1 MMSMSAKPAILIAS
15 PLAVIGLSDNEVIV
29 VKVYPRDLEA
39 RAEAF
44 SKVKRGELIGEV
56 REAVSKLASSGFKRI
71 LVSPPS
77 FLPALAREF
86 GDLELGELDRP
97 VDLESLFVRS
107 GLAGSIEE
115 YRREV
120 KSVLDKLVEE
130 ELKEAVARR
139 DMMIVHA
146 VHVLEDLDKQINMVY
161 TRCREW
167 YGLHFPELAEIVD
180 ELEDYLRIVAEIG
193 ARRNFDEEKLER
205 IVGPK
210 LAAQIM
216 ERVRNS
222 VGADLSP
229 EDEERVKDVAKE
241 GLRLIQLRKEQ
252 ERYIEELM
260 SAEAPNLSAVA
271 GPILGAKLISMA
283 GGLEKLARLPA
294 STIQVLGA
302 EKALFRFFRTGR
314 GAPKHG
320 IIFQSPLIHGSPK
333 HLRGKIARALA
344 ATIAIAAKIDYFT
357 REDRGA
363 ELREKLEKRLQEI
376 REKYKKPP
384 AKKPVPKEKPRRPE
398 RPERPKK
405 PVKRK

>member
-1 MMSMSAKPAILIAS
+1 MIVNPLGV
-15 PLAVIGLSDNEVIV
+15 LAVADGDIREFRPFPENLDERCS
-29 VKVYPRDLEA
+29 R
-39 RAEAF
+39 F
-44 SKVKRGELIGEV
+44 SRVLKGELVPEV
-56 REAVSKLASSGFKRI
+56 REVLSKLAADGHREVM
-71 LVSPPS
+71 VSPS
-77 FLPALAREF
+77 TILEALSREAGGVKF
-86 GDLELGELDRP
+86 SELDHA
-97 VDLESLFVRS
+97 VNLEEIFVERGYAPS
-107 GLAGSIEE
+107 VEE
-115 YRREV
+115 YRLEV
-120 KSVLDKLVEE
+120 KKVLDRIVAE

-146 VHVLEDLDKQINMVY
+146 VHVLEDLDKQVNMFY

-167 YGLHFPELAEIVD
+167 YGLHFPELADLVD
-180 ELEDYLRIVAEIG
+180 DLEDYMRIVAELG
-193 ARRNFDEEKLER
+193 SRKNFDEEKLAK
-205 IVGPK
+205 IVGSK
-210 LAAQIM
+210 KAEEIM
-216 ERVRNS
+216 KKAESS

-229 EDEERVKDVAKE
+229 EDEEQVRGIARE
-241 GLRLIQLRKEQ
+241 GLRLIKLRREQ

-260 SAEAPNLSAVA
+260 SAEAPNISATA

-320 IIFQSPLIHGSPK
+320 ILFQSPLVHGSPK

-357 REDRGA
+357 RVDRGA

-376 REKYKKPP
+376 REKCKKPP
-384 AKKPVPKEKPRRPE
+384 ARRKPPRKPKPSRKRRQ
-398 RPERPKK
+398 RR
-405 PVKRK
+405 

>member
-1 MMSMSAKPAILIAS
+1 MSTRSAILVVN
-15 PLAVIGLSDNEVIV
+15 PLAVLALADGELKEA
-29 VKVYPRDLEA
+29 KLFPRDPEA
-39 RAEAF
+39 RYERF
-44 SKVKRGELIGEV
+44 SKIMKGELIEEV
-56 REAVSKLASSGFKRI
+56 REVASKLTSDGFKEIAITPSAI
-71 LVSPPS
+71 LDALSKEIREAS
-77 FLPALAREF
+77 FSELNEPI
-86 GDLELGELDRP
+86 DLEE
-97 VDLESLFVRS
+97 VFVKN
-107 GLAGSIEE
+107 GLIGSVEE
-115 YRREV
+115 YRRELKEV
-120 KSVLDKLVEE
+120 IDKLVAE

-146 VHVLEDLDKQINMVY
+146 VHVLEDLDKQINMFY

-180 ELEDYLRIVAEIG
+180 DLEDYMRIVAEFG
-193 ARRNFDEEKLER
+193 SRRNLDEKRLRKIVDPKKAKEVVERAEK
-205 IVGPK
+205 
-210 LAAQIM
+210 
-216 ERVRNS
+216 S

-229 EDEERVKDVAKE
+229 EDEEQVKEIARE
-241 GLRLIQLRKEQ
+241 GLRLIELRKEQ

-260 SAEAPNLSAVA
+260 SAEAPNISATA

-320 IIFQSPLIHGSPK
+320 ILFQSPLVHGSPK

-363 ELREKLEKRLQEI
+363 ELREKLEKRVQEI
-376 REKYKKPP
+376 REKYRKPP
-384 AKKPVPKEKPRRPE
+384 PKKKAARREKPRRP
-398 RPERPKK
+398 RKPGKK
-405 PVKRK
+405 RRE

>member
-1 MMSMSAKPAILIAS
+1 MSVKSAILVAN
-15 PLAVIGLSDNEVIV
+15 PLAVIGLSDSEVIAA
-29 VKVYPRDLEA
+29 KAYPKDLET
-39 RAEAF
+39 RAETF

-56 REAVSKLASSGFKRI
+56 REVVLKLASSGFKRL

-77 FLPALAREF
+77 LLPSLAREF
-86 GDLELGELDRP
+86 EDLELGELDRP
-97 VDLESLFVRS
+97 IDLEGIFVRS

-115 YRREV
+115 YRKEV
-120 KSVLDKLVEE
+120 KSVLDRLVEE

-167 YGLHFPELAEIVD
+167 YGLHFPELADIVD
-180 ELEDYLRIVAEIG
+180 DLEDYLMIVAEIG

-216 ERVRNS
+216 ERARNS

-229 EDEERVKDVAKE
+229 EDEERVKDVARE

-384 AKKPVPKEKPRRPE
+384 VKKPAPKEKPK
-398 RPERPKK
+398 RPKK
-405 PVKRK
+405 PMKRK

>member
-1 MMSMSAKPAILIAS
+1 MSAKLAILVAN
-15 PLAVIGLSDNEVIV
+15 PLAVIGLSDSEVV
-29 VKVYPRDLEA
+29 VARPYPKNLEA
-39 RAEAF
+39 SAEVF
-44 SKVKRGELIGEV
+44 SRVKRGELIGEV
-56 REAVSKLASSGFKRI
+56 KEAVSELASSGFKRI
-71 LVSPPS
+71 LVSPS
-77 FLPALAREF
+77 SLLPALVREF

-107 GLAGSIEE
+107 GLVGSVEE
-115 YRREV
+115 YRSEV

-167 YGLHFPELAEIVD
+167 YGLHFPELEEIVND
-180 ELEDYLRIVAEIG
+180 LEDYLRIMTEIG

-210 LAAQIM
+210 LAAEIM
-216 ERVRNS
+216 ERARSS

-229 EDEERVKDVAKE
+229 EDEERVKDVARE

-252 ERYIEELM
+252 EGYIEELM

-333 HLRGKIARALA
+333 HLRGKVARALA

-376 REKYKKPP
+376 KEKYKRPP
-384 AKKPVPKEKPRRPE
+384 VKKPAPREKPRKPE
-398 RPERPKK
+398 RL
-405 PVKRK
+405 KRHMRRK

>member
-1 MMSMSAKPAILIAS
+1 MNAKLAILVAC
-15 PLAVIGLSDNEVIV
+15 PLATVGLSDSGVLTI
-29 VKVYPRDLEA
+29 KPYPKDLEA
-39 RAEAF
+39 KIKAF
-44 SKVKRGELIGEV
+44 SSIKRGEPIGEV
-56 REAVSKLASSGFKRI
+56 KETVSELALNGYRKI

-77 FLPALAREF
+77 LLSALSKEF
-86 GDLELGELDRP
+86 ADLEFGELDKP
-97 VDLESLFVRS
+97 VDLEDVLVRS
-107 GLAGSIEE
+107 GIFGSVEE
-115 YRREV
+115 YRGEM
-120 KSVLDKLVEE
+120 KKVLDRLVEE

-146 VHVLEDLDKQINMVY
+146 IHVLEDLDKQINMIY

-167 YGLHFPELAEIVD
+167 YGLHFPELAEVVD
-180 ELEDYLRIVAEIG
+180 DLEDYLKVVAEIG
-193 ARRNFDEEKLER
+193 ARKNLDEGKLGR
-205 IVGPK
+205 IVGLK
-210 LAAQIM
+210 LATDIVKRA
-216 ERVRNS
+216 ESS

-229 EDEERVKDVAKE
+229 EDEERVKDVARE

-252 ERYIEELM
+252 ENYIEELM

-344 ATIAIAAKIDYFT
+344 TTIAIAAKIDYFT

-376 REKYKKPP
+376 REKYKTPP
-384 AKKPVPKEKPRRPE
+384 IRRPAPKEGLKRSRRPM
-398 RPERPKK
+398 
-405 PVKRK
+405 KRR

>member
-1 MMSMSAKPAILIAS
+1 MSAKPAILVAS

-29 VKVYPRDLEA
+29 AKVYPRDLEA

-71 LVSPPS
+71 QVSPPS
-77 FLPALAREF
+77 LLPALVREF

-97 VDLESLFVRS
+97 VDLESFFVKS
-107 GLAGSIEE
+107 GLVGSIEE

-180 ELEDYLRIVAEIG
+180 DLEDYLRIVAEIG
-193 ARRNFDEEKLER
+193 ARRNFDEEGLER

-210 LAAQIM
+210 LAVQIM

-229 EDEERVKDVAKE
+229 EDEERVKDVARE

-384 AKKPVPKEKPRRPE
+384 AKKLVPKEKPRRPE
-398 RPERPKK
+398 RPKK
-405 PVKRK
+405 PMKKK

>member
-1 MMSMSAKPAILIAS
+1 MSAKSAILIAG
-15 PLAVIGLSDNEVIV
+15 PLAAVGLSDDEVLV
-29 VKVYPRDLEA
+29 ARPYPDDLEA
-39 RAEAF
+39 RVKAF
-44 SKVKRGELIGEV
+44 MSVKRGEVISEV
-56 REAVSKLASSGFKRI
+56 REVVSELASNGYKRI
-71 LVSPPS
+71 LVSPS
-77 FLPALAREF
+77 SLLIALAREF
-86 GDLELGELDRP
+86 AGLELGELDRP
-97 VDLESLFVRS
+97 VDLEKVLVRS
-107 GLAGSIEE
+107 GVVDSIEE
-115 YRREV
+115 YRVEV
-120 KSVLDKLVEE
+120 KRVLDRLVEE

-146 VHVLEDLDKQINMVY
+146 IHVLEDLDKQINMIY

-167 YGLHFPELAEIVD
+167 YGLHFPELAEVVD
-180 ELEDYLRIVAEIG
+180 DLEDYMKIVAEMG
-193 ARRNFDEEKLER
+193 ARRNFDEGKLGR
-205 IVGPK
+205 IVGSK
-210 LAAQIM
+210 LADEII
-216 ERVRNS
+216 ERARSS

-229 EDEERVKDVAKE
+229 EDEEMVKDVARE

-344 ATIAIAAKIDYFT
+344 AAIAIAAKIDYFT

-376 REKYKKPP
+376 REKYKAPP
-384 AKKPVPKEKPRRPE
+384 AKKPMPREK
-398 RPERPKK
+398 PERPKK
-405 PVKRK
+405 PRRPMRRR

>member
-1 MMSMSAKPAILIAS
+1 MSSKPVSLIVN
-15 PLAVIGLSDNEVIV
+15 PLGVLALADGDVREF
-29 VKVYPRDLEA
+29 KPFPEDLDE
-39 RAEAF
+39 RCSRF
-44 SKVKRGELIGEV
+44 SKILRGEPVSEV
-56 REAVSKLASSGFKRI
+56 REVLSKLAADGHKEI
-71 LVSPPS
+71 MVSPS
-77 FLPALAREF
+77 TILEALAREVEDVKF
-86 GDLELGELDRP
+86 SELDRA
-97 VDLESLFVRS
+97 VNLEEIFVEKGYAS
-107 GLAGSIEE
+107 SVEE
-115 YRREV
+115 YRLEV
-120 KSVLDKLVEE
+120 KKVLDRIVAE

-146 VHVLEDLDKQINMVY
+146 VHVLEDLDKQINMFY

-167 YGLHFPELAEIVD
+167 YGLHFPELADIVED
-180 ELEDYLRIVAEIG
+180 LEDYMRIVAEFG
-193 ARRNFDEEKLER
+193 SRKNFDEERLAK
-205 IVGPK
+205 IVGSK
-210 LAAQIM
+210 KAKEIM
-216 ERVRNS
+216 EKARSS

-229 EDEERVKDVAKE
+229 EDEEQVKEIARE
-241 GLRLIQLRKEQ
+241 GLRLIGLRREQ

-260 SAEAPNLSAVA
+260 SAEAPNISATA

-320 IIFQSPLIHGSPK
+320 ILFQSPLVHGSPK

-357 REDRGA
+357 RVDRGA

-384 AKKPVPKEKPRRPE
+384 ARKKPPRKPKPSKKRRPRR
-398 RPERPKK
+398 
-405 PVKRK
+405 

>member
-1 MMSMSAKPAILIAS
+1 MSAKPAILVAS
-15 PLAVIGLSDNEVIV
+15 PLAVIGLSDSEVIV
-29 VKVYPRDLEA
+29 ARAYPKDLEA
-39 RAEAF
+39 RAEVF
-44 SKVKRGELIGEV
+44 SRLKKGELIGEV
-56 REAVSKLASSGFKRI
+56 KEAVSELASGGFKRI

-77 FLPALAREF
+77 LLPTLAVEF
-86 GDLELGELDRP
+86 GNLELSELDRP
-97 VDLESLFVRS
+97 VDLEGLFVRS
-107 GLAGSIEE
+107 RLVGSVEE

-146 VHVLEDLDKQINMVY
+146 IHVLEDLDKQINMIY

-167 YGLHFPELAEIVD
+167 HGLHFPELAEIVAD
-180 ELEDYLRIVAEIG
+180 LEDYLRIVAEIG

-210 LAAQIM
+210 LAAEIM
-216 ERVRNS
+216 ERAGNS
-222 VGADLSP
+222 VGANLSP
-229 EDEERVKDVAKE
+229 EDEERVKDVARE
-241 GLRLIQLRKEQ
+241 ALRLIQLRKAQ
-252 ERYIEELM
+252 EKYIEELM

-283 GGLEKLARLPA
+283 GGLEKLAKLPA

-302 EKALFRFFRTGR
+302 EKALFRFFKTGR

-376 REKYKKPP
+376 KEKYKKPP
-384 AKKPVPKEKPRRPE
+384 VKKPAPKEKPRK
-398 RPERPKK
+398 PERPKK
-405 PVKRK
+405 PMRR

>member
-1 MMSMSAKPAILIAS
+1 MSRRSTVLVVN
-15 PLAVIGLSDNEVIV
+15 PLAVIGLTDGVVRAVKLFPNDVKARYERFSRTMRGEVIN
-29 VKVYPRDLEA
+29 
-39 RAEAF
+39 
-44 SKVKRGELIGEV
+44 EV
-56 REAVSKLASSGFKRI
+56 REVVSELTSSGFREI
-71 LVSPPS
+71 AVSPFS
-77 FLPALAREF
+77 LLSALVKEF
-86 GDLELGELDRP
+86 QEAKFRELDEP
-97 VDLESLFVRS
+97 INLEEIFLRN
-107 GLAGSIEE
+107 GLAASLEK

-120 KSVLDKLVEE
+120 KQIVDMLVAE
-130 ELKEAVARR
+130 ELKKAVARR

-146 VHVLEDLDKQINMVY
+146 VHVLEDLDKQVNMFY

-167 YGLHFPELAEIVD
+167 YGLHFPELAELAED
-180 ELEDYLRIVAEIG
+180 LEDYMKIIVELG
-193 ARRNFDEEKLER
+193 SRKNFDEKKLKE

-210 LAAQIM
+210 KA
-216 ERVRNS
+216 RNIVEKAEKS

-229 EDEERVKDVAKE
+229 EDEEQVKEIARE
-241 GLRLIQLRKEQ
+241 GLRLIKLRKEQ

-260 SAEAPNLSAVA
+260 SAEAPNISATA

-320 IIFQSPLIHGSPK
+320 ILFQSPLVHGSPK

-363 ELREKLEKRLQEI
+363 ELREKLEKRVQEI
-376 REKYKKPP
+376 KEKYKKPSP
-384 AKKPVPKEKPRRPE
+384 RKKQDRR
-398 RPERPKK
+398 RKPKK
-405 PVKRK
+405 RGRR

>member
-1 MMSMSAKPAILIAS
+1 MSSRPVSLIVNPLGVLALADGDVEEFKPF
-15 PLAVIGLSDNEVIV
+15 PE
-29 VKVYPRDLEA
+29 DLDE
-39 RAEAF
+39 RCSRF
-44 SKVKRGELIGEV
+44 SKILRGELVSEV
-56 REAVSKLASSGFKRI
+56 REVLSKLAADGHKEI
-71 LVSPPS
+71 MVSPS
-77 FLPALAREF
+77 TILEALAREVEDVKF
-86 GDLELGELDRP
+86 SELDRA
-97 VDLESLFVRS
+97 VNLEEIFVERGYAS
-107 GLAGSIEE
+107 SVEE
-115 YRREV
+115 YRLEV
-120 KSVLDKLVEE
+120 KKVLDRIVAE

-146 VHVLEDLDKQINMVY
+146 VHVLEDLDKQINMFY

-167 YGLHFPELAEIVD
+167 YGLHFPELADIVD
-180 ELEDYLRIVAEIG
+180 DLEDYMRIVAELG
-193 ARRNFDEEKLER
+193 SRKNFDEEKLAK
-205 IVGPK
+205 IVGSK
-210 LAAQIM
+210 KAKEIM
-216 ERVRNS
+216 GKARGS

-229 EDEERVKDVAKE
+229 EDEEQVKEIARE
-241 GLRLIQLRKEQ
+241 GLRLIKLRREQ

-260 SAEAPNLSAVA
+260 SAEAPNISATA

-320 IIFQSPLIHGSPK
+320 ILFQSPLVHGSPK

-357 REDRGA
+357 RVDRGA

-376 REKYKKPP
+376 REKYRKPP
-384 AKKPVPKEKPRRPE
+384 ARKKPSRKPKPSKKRRPRR
-398 RPERPKK
+398 
-405 PVKRK
+405 

>member
-1 MMSMSAKPAILIAS
+1 MSSKAAMLIVNPLGVLALADSEVQDFKPF
-15 PLAVIGLSDNEVIV
+15 PKDVQ
-29 VKVYPRDLEA
+29 A
-39 RAEAF
+39 RSERF
-44 SKVKRGELIGEV
+44 SKILRGELVDEV
-56 REAVSKLASSGFKRI
+56 KAMLSSLTANGFKDVM
-71 LVSPPS
+71 VSPS
-77 FLPALAREF
+77 TIIEALARENREVRF
-86 GDLELGELDRP
+86 SELDRAI
-97 VDLESLFVRS
+97 DLEELFVRK
-107 GLAGSIEE
+107 GFAASIEE
-115 YRREV
+115 YRSEV
-120 KSVLDKLVEE
+120 KQVLDRIVAE

-146 VHVLEDLDKQINMVY
+146 VHILEDLDKQINMFY

-180 ELEDYLRIVAEIG
+180 DLEDYMRIVAEFG
-193 ARRNFDEEKLER
+193 SRKNFDEERLRE
-205 IVGPK
+205 IIGPK
-210 LAAQIM
+210 KAREVM
-216 ERVRNS
+216 ERAERS

-229 EDEERVKDVAKE
+229 EDEEQVKEVARE
-241 GLRLIQLRKEQ
+241 GLRLIKLRREQ

-260 SAEAPNLSAVA
+260 SAEAPNISATA

-320 IIFQSPLIHGSPK
+320 ILFQSPLVHGSPK

-344 ATIAIAAKIDYFT
+344 AIIAIAAKIDYFT

-363 ELREKLEKRLQEI
+363 ELREKLEKRLKEI

-384 AKKPVPKEKPRRPE
+384 VKKKP
-398 RPERPKK
+398 PKK
-405 PVKRK
+405 PRPPRRRPSRR

>member
-1 MMSMSAKPAILIAS
+1 MSAKPAILVAS

-29 VKVYPRDLEA
+29 AKAYPRDLEA

-77 FLPALAREF
+77 LLPALVREF

-97 VDLESLFVRS
+97 VDLESFFVKS
-107 GLAGSIEE
+107 GLVGSIEE

-120 KSVLDKLVEE
+120 KSVLDKVVEE

-180 ELEDYLRIVAEIG
+180 DLEDYLRIVAEVG

-205 IVGPK
+205 IIGPK

-216 ERVRNS
+216 ERARNS

-229 EDEERVKDVAKE
+229 EDEERVKDVARE

-302 EKALFRFFRTGR
+302 EKALFRFFRTG
-314 GAPKHG
+314 GA
-320 IIFQSPLIHGSPK
+320 
-333 HLRGKIARALA
+333 
-344 ATIAIAAKIDYFT
+344 
-357 REDRGA
+357 
-363 ELREKLEKRLQEI
+363 
-376 REKYKKPP
+376 
-384 AKKPVPKEKPRRPE
+384 RRSMA
-398 RPERPKK
+398 
-405 PVKRK
+405 